1 MKKILSFLC
10 VLLLCVCLTP
20 TVSADEALAPYVWDE
35 ADVLSDTEEAELW
48 SKLEEISAQ
57 YDAQIA
63 VSIWSELDLGG
74 IEDNA
79 ANEYE
84 LWNYGVGADDSG
96 VLLFIV
102 LDIREYR
109 ILCNGGAANAILEEY
124 SESIGDAIQSDLA
137 AGRYAAAVDTF
148 ADECAYYLDG
158 AANGFAF
165 DVSGN
170 LVTALVIGAI
180 VGVIVALALKG
191 QLKSVH
197 RQDRATSYVKPGSM
211 HLTQSGD
218 FFMYRT
224 LNRVAKPQNNHSS
237 RSSGSSRHMS
247 GGSF

>member
-1 MKKILSFLC
+1 MKKILSFLL

-35 ADVLSDTEEAELW
+35 AGVLSDAEEAELW
-48 SKLEEISAQ
+48 NKLEQISDR
-57 YDAQIA
+57 YGAQIA
-63 VSIWSELDLGG
+63 VSIWSELDLGS
-74 IEDNA
+74 IDENA
-79 ANEYE
+79 EYE
-84 LWNYGVGADDSG
+84 YDLWNYGVGADDSG
-96 VLLFIV
+96 VLLFIA
-102 LDIREYR
+102 LDVREYR
-109 ILCNGGAANAILEEY
+109 ILCNGDAAAAITQAD
-124 SESIGDAIQSDLA
+124 SQTISDAIQSDLA
-137 AGRYAAAVDTF
+137 AGEYAAAVDTF

-170 LVTALVIGAI
+170 LVTALIIGVI

-197 RQDRATSYVKPGSM
+197 RQDRATNYVKPGSM

-218 FFMYRT
+218 FFMYRR
-224 LNRVAKPQNNHSS
+224 LSRVAKPQNNHSS
-237 RSSGSSRHMS
+237 GSSRSSRHMS